1 MKSIRISVAILL
13 TVALFIQTRYFGPN
27 REYTVE
33 GRCGELTV
41 QHTAPRNHKGDGPAT
56 LEVVVDGPERDGA
69 ALPLKV
75 QGRTEV
81 TDDPQPGWD
90 YYPVHE
96 IKKNDDGGT
105 CLGFEIPPLPIGTR
119 FLYRFVTGSE
129 EENLRIILAQKDD
142 KPMTL
147 KYEGEVPAWVLIP
160 HILCMFMGIT
170 LLFLALFG
178 AVDLVWKRAAPDA
191 ARLAWW
197 AWAFMFTGGLP
208 FGIAMN
214 WYVFR
219 VTWEAVPFGD
229 DITDNKTQVTLIFWG
244 LASLVLS
251 RRPGRHAGLFAL
263 AAGLLAIA
271 MYLIPH
277 SL

>member
-160 HILCMFMGIT
+160 HIRGRPGLETSRTGRGP
-170 LLFLALFG
+170 AR
-178 AVDLVWKRAAPDA
+178 LVGLGFHVHRRAALWHCNELVRFPGDLGS
-191 ARLAWW
+191 R
-197 AWAFMFTGGLP
+197 
-208 FGIAMN
+208 
-214 WYVFR
+214 
-219 VTWEAVPFGD
+219 AV
-229 DITDNKTQVTLIFWG
+229 W
-244 LASLVLS
+244 
-251 RRPGRHAGLFAL
+251 RRYH
-263 AAGLLAIA
+263 
-271 MYLIPH
+271 
-277 SL
+277 